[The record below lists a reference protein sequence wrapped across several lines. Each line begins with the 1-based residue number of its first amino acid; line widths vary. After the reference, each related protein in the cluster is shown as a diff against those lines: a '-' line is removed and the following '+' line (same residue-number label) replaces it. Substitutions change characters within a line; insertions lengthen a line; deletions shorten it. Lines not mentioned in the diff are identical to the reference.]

1 MANVVIPCSARDII
15 VQKITSVISLINIV
29 SEYINNLDRDAG
41 LALRAGIYLLEQVL
55 DDIEQYVCKKQR

>member
-1 MANVVIPCSARDII
+1 MANVVIPCSVRDTI

-29 SEYINNLDRDAG
+29 SEYINNSDEDAG